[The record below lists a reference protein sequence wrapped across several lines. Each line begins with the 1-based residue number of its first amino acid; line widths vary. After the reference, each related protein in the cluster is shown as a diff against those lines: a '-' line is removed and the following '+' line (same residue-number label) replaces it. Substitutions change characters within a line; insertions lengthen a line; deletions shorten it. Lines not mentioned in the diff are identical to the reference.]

1 MGSKY
6 TDAQRRATDNYNKTL
21 KNIGIRVKPEIYN
34 KIKNAADAANLSI
47 RAYLLQAVEEKINKD
62 QHK

>member
-34 KIKNAADAANLSI
+34 RIKNAADAANLSI

>member
-1 MGSKY
+1 MGYKY

-34 KIKNAADAANLSI
+34 RIKNAADAANLSI